1 MHGLEGLSCRQ
12 QSCAREHEKAL
23 VQRTQASMAINAS
36 GVSDKEA
43 NEF

>member
-1 MHGLEGLSCRQ
+1 MYGPKGISCHQ
-12 QSCAREHEKAL
+12 QSCAREHEKSL